1 MIIKGLEMPK
11 EEITLTIAP
20 NGWVYKHTS
29 SGVQVLMDG
38 VTAADEKKVIYLC
51 DRRDDCKHC
60 DDLCNATK
68 NVEHAVGFVK
78 GAFGEY
84 RDERIDLPENKR
96 FKGWKYA

>member
-1 MIIKGLEMPK
+1 MPK
-11 EEITLTIAP
+11 DEITLTIAP

-29 SGVQVLMDG
+29 AGVQVLMDG
-38 VTAADEKKVIYLC
+38 VTAENEKKVIYLC

-84 RDERIDLPENKR
+84 RDERIDLPENKK
-96 FKGWKYA
+96 FKGWKYVGKTM